1 MRFRDI
7 CRIIFLGLLILS
19 FGLTL
24 TIMAEEKTVQTEFV
38 DLDGDG
44 IDDNETDNDGNNIP
58 DCFEGKDVNFEPVE
72 VRSILGNVFNS
83 EKSLKDPVDLR
94 TNTDKFGSLAFK
106 ARGLPQRCCGFGTED
121 EFGSESGLGISSGGG
136 ACAGGVCVR

>member
-1 MRFRDI
+1 MRFRGI
-7 CRIIFLGLLILS
+7 YQIVFPVLLILS
-19 FGLTL
+19 FGLTSSV
-24 TIMAEEKTVQTEFV
+24 MAEEMTAQTDFV

-44 IDDNETDNDGNNIP
+44 IDDNETDNDGNSIP
-58 DCFEGKDVNFEPVE
+58 DCFEGKDGDFEPVE

-106 ARGLPQRCCGFGTED
+106 ARGLPQRCCGFGTQD
-121 EFGSESGLGISSGGG
+121 EFGSESGLGISSGSGG
-136 ACAGGVCVR
+136 CAGGVCVR